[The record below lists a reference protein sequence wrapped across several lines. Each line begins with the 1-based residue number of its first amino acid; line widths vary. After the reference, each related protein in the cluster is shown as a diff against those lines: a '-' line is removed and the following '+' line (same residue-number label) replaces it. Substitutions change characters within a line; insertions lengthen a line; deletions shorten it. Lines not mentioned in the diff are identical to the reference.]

1 MSARPPQG
9 LAPAIDAPVEEL
21 QTARAGRVCYYVSRS
36 RRGRPLVLLHSINAA
51 PSAREI
57 KPLFD
62 HYREQRTVFA
72 PDLPGF
78 GLSRRGPQD
87 YEPALY
93 AEVILELL
101 QNVVGRSADV
111 VALSLSAEFAARA
124 ALLEP
129 ELFASLTLIS
139 PTGLGRREPPGEQTS
154 ARLHRLF
161 TLPLLDSGLFRLLT
175 SKASIRYFLN
185 LNFTGDAPAEMV
197 DYAWS
202 TAHQPGARHAPFAF
216 LSGRLFSRR
225 ARITLY
231 QPLEV
236 PVLVLYD
243 EDPNVSFDS
252 LPQLLEVSDHWHAV
266 RISPSRGLPHWEQP
280 EQTAAALDTFWRG
293 AGPGHKAAATAR

>member
-1 MSARPPQG
+1 MSARQPQG
-9 LAPAIDAPVEEL
+9 RAPAIDAPVEALES
-21 QTARAGRVCYYVSRS
+21 ARAGRVCYYASRS
-36 RRGRPLVLLHSINAA
+36 SRGRPLVLLHSINAA
-51 PSAREI
+51 PSAMEM

-78 GLSRRGPQD
+78 GLSRRGHMN

-93 AEVILELL
+93 SEVIVEFLP
-101 QNVVGRSADV
+101 NVVGRSADV

-161 TLPLLDSGLFRLLT
+161 TLPLLDSGLYRLLT

-185 LNFTGDAPAEMV
+185 LNFAGEAPAEMV

-202 TAHQPGARHAPFAF
+202 TARQSGARHAPFAF

-225 ARITLY
+225 ARISLF

-243 EDPNVSFDS
+243 EDPNVSFDC
-252 LPQLLEVSDHWHAV
+252 LPRLLDVSAYWHAV

-280 EQTAAALDTFWRG
+280 EQTVAALDTFWRG
-293 AGPGHKAAATAR
+293 TRRGRQAAAGVP